1 MINSMVQPALRHDHE
16 IVDLISDD
24 ERDGLSDDEVDF
36 FDAQSVGEPIDFG
49 ADFDVLG
56 LPDYG
61 NAEVDVRDVIDLTA
75 IPDVDVPPS
84 DVAPHVFKHATPL
97 DNRVE
102 IELISEAVC
111 LQLVK
116 DVFPDISVDHVVTM
130 IQERTTDLTRTKE
143 HSERIVNELLEQGT
157 YPKEAERASKKRRRE
172 DSEDSSDYEKDEHAT
187 GVLSYAT
194 DA

>member
-1 MINSMVQPALRHDHE
+1 MVQPDLRYEHE
-16 IVDLISDD
+16 IIDLISNNELDA
-24 ERDGLSDDEVDF
+24 LSDDEVEYF
-36 FDAQSVGEPIDFG
+36 YAHSVGEPINFG

-61 NAEVDVRDVIDLTA
+61 NADVDVRDVIDLTA

-84 DVAPHVFKHATPL
+84 DVAPHAFEHATPASA
-97 DNRVE
+97 RVE

-116 DVFPDISVDHVVTM
+116 DVFPHVAVDHVVTM

-143 HSERIVNELLEQGT
+143 HSERIVSELLEQGT
-157 YPKEAERASKKRRRE
+157 HPKEKESASKKRRRE
-172 DSEDSSDYEKDEHAT
+172 DSEDFSDFGQGEHAT
-187 GVLSYAT
+187 GILSYAT
-194 DA
+194 DS